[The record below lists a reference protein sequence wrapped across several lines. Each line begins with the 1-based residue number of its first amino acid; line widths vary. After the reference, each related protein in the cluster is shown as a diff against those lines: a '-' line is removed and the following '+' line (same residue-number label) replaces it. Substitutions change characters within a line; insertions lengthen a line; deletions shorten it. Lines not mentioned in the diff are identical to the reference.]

1 MALVLVPNCVSK
13 GRVDD
18 KEKLNDL
25 DWLQQTVNGYIESFH
40 FRKPVEVDGE
50 PYIGMIINEEGKL
63 MNMIVNHAATLI
75 ARQGGLSASDC
86 IVGNAILFKKDEI
99 E

>member
-1 MALVLVPNCVSK
+1 MALILVPNCVNK
-13 GRVDD
+13 GHVDD

-50 PYIGMIINEEGKL
+50 SYIGMIINEEGKL
-63 MNMIVNHAATLI
+63 MGMIINHVATLI
-75 ARQGGLSASDC
+75 ARQGGLSADDC
-86 IVGNAILFKKDEI
+86 IVGNAILFKKGEI